1 VLVEQPVDPAVE
13 QPVEPPDELPVELR
27 DEPPDGPNTESLRVR
42 L

>member
-27 DEPPDGPNTESLRVR
+27 DEPPDGPNTESLRAR

>member
-13 QPVEPPDELPVELR
+13 QLVEPPDELPVELR
-27 DEPPDGPNTESLRVR
+27 DEPPDGPNTESLRAR